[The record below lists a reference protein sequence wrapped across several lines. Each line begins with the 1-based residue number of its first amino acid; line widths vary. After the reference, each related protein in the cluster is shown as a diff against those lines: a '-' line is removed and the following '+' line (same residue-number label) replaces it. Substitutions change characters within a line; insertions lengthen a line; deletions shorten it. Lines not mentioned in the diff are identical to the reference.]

1 MIDPIAD
8 TDLRLRLYLPLRWL
22 VMLRW
27 LVAAAVLA
35 GGLLNAFLLHWYPQY
50 LPLLLCGLFILAYNV
65 MLWRLQRLKLRPMNL
80 VSLAWFHILADLV
93 LLTLLVLCTGKA
105 ASPLVGFYVFHMVF
119 ASLLLS
125 PLAAYGCAAIAI
137 ALFAGCLL
145 LMHDWPGDRAG
156 LLALAGWSLTLVFT
170 VYLTSRITGL
180 LRRNYA
186 QLQRRSRRV
195 RDLLEHLRRQQD
207 VMIQHEK
214 SVTMGHMAAGVA
226 HEIANPLASMDSL
239 LQLMQR
245 SPKHLTPD
253 KIDLLRQQIDRIKII
268 VRQMTDFAH
277 PTEYQWKTLPINE
290 LIESGL
296 ELVRFDRRLGKIKLE
311 RQLCS
316 RNCPVRV
323 QAHAV
328 QQVMVNVIVNALDAL
343 QQTPDPCISIRTE
356 CDGHGPSIYIADNGP
371 GISASAR
378 GELFEPF
385 FTTKPV
391 GQGTG
396 LGLTICSRL
405 MRQQGGYIELTDT
418 TGRGATFHIK
428 LPPPPE
434 VKCE

>member
-1 MIDPIAD
+1 MTDPIAA
-8 TDLRLRLYLPLRWL
+8 TNLRLRLYLPLRWL

-27 LVAAAVLA
+27 LVAALVIA
-35 GGLLNAFLLHWYPQY
+35 GGLLNAFLLHWYPQR
-50 LPLLLCGLFILAYNV
+50 LPLLLCGLFILTYNV
-65 MLWRLQRLKLRPMNL
+65 MLWRLQRLKLRPLNL

-125 PLAAYGCAAIAI
+125 PLAAYGCAAVAI
-137 ALFAGCLL
+137 VLFSGCLL
-145 LMHDWPGDRAG
+145 VMHAWPGDRAG
-156 LLALAGWSLTLVFT
+156 MLALAGWALTLVFT

-186 QLQRRSRRV
+186 QLLRRSRRV
-195 RDLLEHLRRQQD
+195 RDLVEHLRRQQD

-245 SPKHLTPD
+245 NPRHMTID
-253 KIDLLRQQIDRIKII
+253 KLGILRQQIDRIKII

-290 LIESGL
+290 LLESSL
-296 ELVRFDRRLGKIKLE
+296 ELVRFDRRLGNIKVQK
-311 RQLCS
+311 QLCS
-316 RNCPVRV
+316 RNCMVRV

-328 QQVMVNVIVNALDAL
+328 QQVMINVIVNALDAL
-343 QQTPDPCISIRTE
+343 QQTPDPCITIRTE
-356 CDGHGPSIYIADNGP
+356 CSGNGPSIFIADNGP
-371 GISASAR
+371 GISPAAR

-396 LGLTICSRL
+396 LGLTICSKL
-405 MRQQGGYIELTDT
+405 MQQQGGFIELLD
-418 TGRGATFHIK
+418 GDDRGATFHIK
-428 LPPPPE
+428 LPPAPTNQ
-434 VKCE
+434 